1 MFSTL
6 RLATAVIGL
15 LALGASAAI
24 AEPAGTRKFDVASG
38 GTLTLKLDAGG
49 SVSVTGT
56 GGSSVVVE
64 YTVGSDTSPGVKVD
78 FDATRNG
85 VTVMTSYAGRSHQLN
100 SNVEFHIAVPKDFNI
115 KLDSKGGGFEVDG
128 VDGTFSGKTMGGQ
141 LVLNKVRGEATLTT
155 MGGEIRVTESELDG
169 ALKTMGGVVLFENV
183 IGDVTGSSMG
193 GNVRYKNV
201 QRRNGKLSSPA
212 RTGDHDEITAE
223 TVQVSTMGGTIDIE
237 DAPEG
242 ANLHTM
248 GGNIS
253 VSNAKRFV
261 RAKTLG
267 GDIHIESVD
276 GWLDAT
282 TLGGDIE
289 ATVVG
294 SGGDISLTSLS
305 GDIILHVPAGLAFD
319 IELQIAYTKGSSKSY
334 EIDTPFKLAQ
344 STTSE
349 WDYGHGSPRKY
360 IRASGSVG
368 GGGGHKLKIE
378 TMNGNIRI
386 AEGR

>member
-85 VTVMTSYAGRSHQLN
+85 VTVMTNYAGRSHQLN

-267 GDIHIESVD
+267 GDI
-276 GWLDAT
+276 
-282 TLGGDIE
+282 E